1 MRYSLQFRLLVA
13 FTLVILLTIG
23 SVFFMMWQAAI
34 GQIQQFGDRVERMV
48 GNRIQFVITDYY
60 LAHGSWEGVTPLV
73 QQIGE
78 QFRHRVI
85 LADAD
90 GKIIA
95 DSTTETPDMQ
105 LNLESFASKTLTF
118 SHEHRDSLAPEPGGA
133 PPSEPPPL
141 ISFGPN
147 ITAPPKPVEPS
158 TAVSIEPP
166 TIGFLF
172 ILPLTQSET
181 GLEALQIMY
190 RQLGN
195 YFLIGAC
202 LAVVVAFLVTLL
214 LSRRILSP
222 VKELRSAAQRLGK
235 GDFSQRVDIKDN
247 SEIGELASTFNSMA
261 GNLQHD
267 EQLRQHMVSDIAHEL
282 RSPLTNVR
290 GYLEAINDGIMKPD
304 TATITSIYDETIL
317 LSRLVNDLQELSLA
331 EAGELKLYCQ
341 PEEVGELIRQSINAV
356 QAKAVEKGLRLS
368 ADIPTDLPQI
378 NIDFLRIKQ
387 VLLNLLENAM
397 AHTPAGGS
405 INVSACLVLGFV
417 EVSVSDSGEG
427 IPAEEVAN
435 IFERFHRVDK
445 SRSRSTGGS
454 GLGLTIARYII
465 EEHQG
470 KLWAQSEQG
479 KGSRFSFTIPVAGE
493 VL

>member
-1 MRYSLQFRLLVA
+1 
-13 FTLVILLTIG
+13 
-23 SVFFMMWQAAI
+23 MMWQAAV

-60 LAHGSWEGVTPLV
+60 LAHGSWEGVQPLV

-95 DSTTETPDMQ
+95 DSSTETADNQ
-105 LNLESFASKTLTF
+105 LNLDSFTSKTLTS
-118 SHEHRDSLAPEPGGA
+118 SHERRDSFPPEPGA
-133 PPSEPPPL
+133 TPPYEPPPL
-141 ISFGPN
+141 ISFGPDT
-147 ITAPPKPVEPS
+147 TAPPKPVEPAP
-158 TAVSIEPP
+158 AVSGEPP
-166 TIGFLF
+166 TIGFMF

-202 LAVVVAFLVTLL
+202 LAVVVAFLVTLF

-235 GDFSQRVDIKDN
+235 GDFSQRVDIKDK

-261 GNLQHD
+261 GNLQRD

-304 TATITSIYDETIL
+304 KATISSIYEETIL

-341 PEEVGELIRQSINAV
+341 PEEVGELVRQSINAV
-356 QAKAVEKGLRLS
+356 QAKAVEKGLELS
-368 ADIPTDLPQI
+368 ADIPAGLPQV
-378 NIDFLRIKQ
+378 NIDSLRIKQ
-387 VLLNLLENAM
+387 VLLNLIENAL
-397 AHTPAGGS
+397 AHTAAGGT
-405 INVSACLVLGFV
+405 INVSARPGPDSI
-417 EVSVSDSGEG
+417 EVSVSDTGEG

-470 KLWAQSEQG
+470 KIWASSELG
-479 KGSRFSFTIPVAGE
+479 KGSRFSFTLPVAK
-493 VL
+493 

>member
-23 SVFFMMWQAAI
+23 AVFFMMWQAAT
-34 GQIQQFGDRVERMV
+34 GQIQQFGERVERMV

-60 LAHGSWEGVTPLV
+60 LAHGGWEGVKPLV
-73 QQIGE
+73 TQIGE

-95 DSTTETPDMQ
+95 DSTMETPDDQ
-105 LNLESFASKTLTF
+105 LNLDSFTSKTLTP
-118 SHEHRDSLAPEPGGA
+118 SHERRDVLSPEPGG
-133 PPSEPPPL
+133 PPPPL

-147 ITAPPKPVEPS
+147 ITAPPKPVEPAPTIS
-158 TAVSIEPP
+158 GGAA

-181 GLEALQIMY
+181 GLEALQMMY
-190 RQLGN
+190 RQLGS

-202 LAVVVAFLVTLL
+202 LAVVVAFLVTLF

-222 VKELRSAAQRLGK
+222 VKELRRAAQRLGK
-235 GDFSQRVDIKDN
+235 GDFSQRVDIKDK

-261 GNLQHD
+261 GNLQRD

-290 GYLEAINDGIMKPD
+290 GYLEAIKDGLMKPD
-304 TATITSIYDETIL
+304 KATISSIYEETIL
-317 LSRLVNDLQELSLA
+317 LSRLVNDLQEISQA

-341 PEEVGELIRQSINAV
+341 PEKVGELVRQSINAV
-356 QAKAVEKGLRLS
+356 QAKAVEKGLQLS
-368 ADIPTDLPQI
+368 SDVHDDLPQV

-387 VLLNLLENAM
+387 VLLNLLENAL
-397 AHTPAGGS
+397 AHTAAGGT
-405 INVSACLVLGFV
+405 INVSACLSHDFV
-417 EVSVSDSGEG
+417 EVSVTDTGEG
-427 IPAEEVAN
+427 IPAEEVSN

-470 KLWAQSEQG
+470 KIWASSELG
-479 KGSRFSFTIPVAGE
+479 KGSRFSFTLPV
-493 VL
+493 VK

>member
-23 SVFFMMWQAAI
+23 TVFFMMWQAAT
-34 GQIQQFGDRVERMV
+34 GQIQQFGERVERMV
-48 GNRIQFVITDYY
+48 GNRIQFVVTDYY
-60 LAHGSWEGVTPLV
+60 LAHGNWEGVKPLV
-73 QQIGE
+73 LQIGE

-95 DSTTETPDMQ
+95 DSTAETPDIQ
-105 LNLESFASKTLTF
+105 LNLESFSSRTLTP
-118 SHEHRDSLAPEPGGA
+118 SHERRDSLSPEPGGT
-133 PPSEPPPL
+133 PPVEPAPL

-147 ITAPPKPVEPS
+147 TTAPTKPVEPAPAIS
-158 TAVSIEPP
+158 GEVP

-202 LAVVVAFLVTLL
+202 LAVVVAFLVTLF

-222 VKELRSAAQRLGK
+222 VKELRRAAQRLGK
-235 GDFSQRVDIKDN
+235 GDFSQRVDIKDK

-261 GNLQHD
+261 GNLQRD
-267 EQLRQHMVSDIAHEL
+267 EQLRKHMVSDIAHEL

-290 GYLEAINDGIMKPD
+290 GYLEAIKDGLMKPD
-304 TATITSIYDETIL
+304 TTTISSIYDETIL

-341 PEEVGELIRQSINAV
+341 PEEVADLILQSINAV
-356 QAKAVEKGLRLS
+356 QAKAAEKGLQLS
-368 ADIPTDLPQI
+368 SDVPPNLPQV
-378 NIDFLRIKQ
+378 NIDFLRIRQ
-387 VLLNLLENAM
+387 VLLNLLENAL
-397 AHTPAGGS
+397 AHTAAGGT
-405 INVSACLVLGFV
+405 INVSAGLSSDCV
-417 EVSVSDSGEG
+417 EVSVSDTGEG
-427 IPAEEVAN
+427 IPSEEVN
-435 IFERFHRVDK
+435 TIFERFHRVDK

-470 KLWAQSEQG
+470 KIWASSELG
-479 KGSRFSFTIPVAGE
+479 KGSRFSFTLPVAK
-493 VL
+493 